1 MLLVICRQFGTLSTP
16 HFLPNT
22 PHINRF
28 AQCKLCVL
36 PNTAL
41 PPFWR
46 FCRKYSI
53 ERISLS
59 IPFTWTI
66 RWALYSIFAAKYSAR
81 QPVFAMSSLWPV
93 KYSAIAVLEILPEI
107 LNRTYLCF
115 HSRYVD
121 NPMRVTLHIRCQIQC
136 PSAGLRCVNSVPCQI
151 QRYCRFGDSAGNIQL
166 AVSLLSLETCRQF
179 DARYTPHLLQI
190 QCTRSS
196 LHYLNSGRGLFQC

>member
-59 IPFTWTI
+59 IPGTWTI

-81 QPVFAMSSLWPV
+81 QPVFAMSSRWPV
-93 KYSAIAVLEILPEI
+93 KYSAIAALDILPEI

-121 NPMRVTLHIRCQIQC
+121 NPMPVTLHIRCQIQC
-136 PSAGLRCVNSVPCQI
+136 PSAGLRCVNFGTCQT
-151 QRYCRFGDSAGNIQL
+151 QRYCNFGDSAWYIQL
-166 AVSLLSLETCRQF
+166 TVSQFLIKISRQLDAGYAPNLLPNTAPFSRFALCQLC
-179 DARYTPHLLQI
+179 AM
-190 QCTRSS
+190 
-196 LHYLNSGRGLFQC
+196 